1 MKPPEEELASL
12 RARVAELEEEQQ
24 RPRVASSITELVGS
38 TPLLRLGSACGEV
51 LGKLEFLN
59 PGGSVKDRAALEI
72 VVDAE
77 KSGALRPGATLVDA
91 TSGNTGVALAMV
103 AASRGYGCVVVMPR
117 LGPNLE
123 RYALIRSYG
132 GVVLLSEPGEGT
144 EGMVALA
151 ERACAALG
159 DRAFFCRQFGN
170 AANERAHHGAT
181 GPEIWAQ
188 CGGRLDAVVVGA
200 GTGGTAAGVGRS
212 LREAAAAAG
221 RPAPRVV
228 VVEPEL
234 SRVLSGGAHHNG
246 HGITGIGAGVPLHF
260 VAGRGEKAEG
270 HGKFVP
276 DDFASASL
284 ADALDCARGLA
295 RDEGVNVGPSSGAA
309 VHVARLVAAELGP
322 SSRVVAVLPS
332 AGERYLTHPLFDAAT
347 SEARAEL
354 GKAPH
359 APDPEAELR
368 KLPKAAP
375 RPQNGRPPAVA
386 AARNSA
392 RRDAREALEAD
403 VSSTV
408 AKLLG
413 VPRVPAAARLEDL
426 GANSLT
432 AARLLGKL
440 AQAGVLA
447 DGKLPGAKVALI
459 KVALLGSVR
468 DLCRVLLRL
477 DGDDDPLP
485 SARAPEGFGVHVDYC
500 GG

>member
-12 RARVAELEEEQQ
+12 RARVAELEEQQQ

-77 KSGALRPGATLVDA
+77 RSGALRPGATLVDA

-103 AASRGYGCVVVMPR
+103 AAARGYGCCVVMPR

-151 ERACAALG
+151 EKACAALG

-170 AANERAHHGAT
+170 AANERAHYGAT

-200 GTGGTAAGVGRS
+200 GTGGTAAGVGKS

-221 RPAPRVV
+221 RPPPRIV

-260 VAGRGEKAEG
+260 VAGRGDAAG

-276 DDFASASL
+276 DNFASVSL
-284 ADALDCARGLA
+284 ADALDTARGLA

-332 AGERYLTHPLFDAAT
+332 AGERYLTHPLFDAVQR
-347 SEARAEL
+347 EARAEL
-354 GKAPH
+354 GKALR

-368 KLPKAAP
+368 KLPKPAP
-375 RPQNGRPPAVA
+375 RPPSGRPPVVA
-386 AARNSA
+386 AARRL

-403 VSSTV
+403 VASTL